1 MRGEGRRW
9 GGGKQGVGTVMRMK
23 MKMEKKYKEQ
33 AVVFGDVV
41 SVGEAN
47 RERGVV
53 VIARWVVDSVTS

>member
-41 SVGEAN
+41 SGGRRIGNGE
-47 RERGVV
+47 
-53 VIARWVVDSVTS
+53 SS